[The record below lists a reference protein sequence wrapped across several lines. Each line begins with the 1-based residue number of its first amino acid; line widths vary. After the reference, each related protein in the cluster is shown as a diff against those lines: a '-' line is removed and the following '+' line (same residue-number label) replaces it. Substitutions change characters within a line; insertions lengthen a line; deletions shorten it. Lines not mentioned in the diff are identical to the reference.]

1 MESFDRV
8 LIIKR
13 KLNREQTACIFNFHN
28 KPASIEVKL
37 DTGTWI
43 NLFSI
48 TESIEHTI
56 VSNGSVVIELDKYA
70 FLILKKLK

>member
-1 MESFDRV
+1 VGQF
-8 LIIKR
+8 LCKR
-13 KLNREQTACIFNFHN
+13 WVNFQC
-28 KPASIEVKL
+28 KIT
-37 DTGTWI
+37 TGTWI

-48 TESIEHTI
+48 TESLENTI